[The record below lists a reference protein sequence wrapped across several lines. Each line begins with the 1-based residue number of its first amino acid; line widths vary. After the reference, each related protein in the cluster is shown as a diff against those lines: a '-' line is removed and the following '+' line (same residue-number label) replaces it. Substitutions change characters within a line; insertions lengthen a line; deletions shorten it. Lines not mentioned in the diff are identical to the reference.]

1 MMSHAGVHE
10 KHSKHCFDL
19 LTKKFQGA
27 PKKRKMQTKVT
38 NTKESSKKQ
47 KTPDSSGAGP
57 SAPNPAVQVDRPRR
71 QCNPTQRFV
80 PDRDG
85 RNDKKLKES
94 DQ

>member
-10 KHSKHCFDL
+10 EHSKHCFDL

-57 SAPNPAVQVDRPRR
+57 SAPDPAVDTVRPRR
-71 QCNPTQRFV
+71 QCNQTQRFA
-80 PDRDG
+80 PHREG

-94 DQ
+94 D